1 MTRYLCDTSGLV
13 AAVCTWHEH
22 HDRTRTELER
32 RTSAGEE
39 LVLAAHSL
47 VETYAVLTR
56 LPGQGRLRIDDAIA
70 LIEANWRDT
79 LVQHLTA
86 TETWEAL
93 HEARRHSA
101 AGGQMYDVLVAVSAL
116 KAGASTI
123 LTWNVRHFAAFAD
136 EIGIEAPP

>member
-1 MTRYLCDTSGLV
+1 MTRYLCDTSVLV

-32 RTSAGEE
+32 RTAAEE
-39 LVLAAHSL
+39 EMVLAAHSL

-56 LPGQGRLRIDDAIA
+56 LPGQGRLRSDDAIA
-70 LIEANWRDT
+70 LIETNWRDT
-79 LVQHLTA
+79 PVQHLAA

-93 HEARRHSA
+93 HEARRRSA
-101 AGGQMYDVLVAVSAL
+101 RGGQMYDVLVALAAL
-116 KAGASTI
+116 NAGASAI
-123 LTWNVRHFAAFAD
+123 LTWNVRHFAAFSD

>member
-22 HDRTRTELER
+22 HDRTRIELQR
-32 RTSAGEE
+32 RADSGEE

-56 LPGQGRLRIDDAIA
+56 LPGQGRLRVDDAIA
-70 LIEANWRDT
+70 LIEANWADT
-79 LVQHLTA
+79 PVAHLTPK
-86 TETWEAL
+86 ETWGAL
-93 HEARRHSA
+93 HQARRRSL

-123 LTWNVRHFAAFAD
+123 LTWNVRHFAPFAD
-136 EIGIEAPP
+136 EIRIEAPS

>member
-22 HDRTRTELER
+22 HDRTRTELQR
-32 RTSAGEE
+32 RADAGEE

-56 LPGQGRLRIDDAIA
+56 LPGQGRLRVDDAMA

-79 LVQHLTA
+79 PVVHLTPK
-86 TETWEAL
+86 ETWGAL
-93 HEARRHSA
+93 HQARRRSL
-101 AGGQMYDVLVAVSAL
+101 AGGQMYDVLVAVAAL
-116 KAGASTI
+116 KTGASTI
-123 LTWNVRHFAAFAD
+123 LTWNVRHFTPFAD
-136 EIGIEAPP
+136 EISIDAPP